1 MTREQA
7 TEILVVFNEWRRYD
21 GPFGEGPI
29 MPCPKEIGQAL
40 DTAIAILQS
49 KEIPQTEN
57 TIDVEFLKKCRLYD
71 ECDVP
76 NGYGGITP
84 GNFVRACNICRW
96 VGINTVYDLAGW
108 PRNEIMKLRNCGK
121 KSFYWLENVLR
132 KYGLT
137 WGMWE
142 SESYLEHKKRYSS
155 HDEI

>member
-29 MPCPKEIGQAL
+29 MPCPREIGQAL
-40 DTAIAILQS
+40 DMAIAILQS
-49 KEIPQTEN
+49 KEIPQNEKTY
-57 TIDVEFLKKCRLYD
+57 DVEFLKKCRLCDERDVKGLYSEAYD
-71 ECDVP
+71 V
-76 NGYGGITP
+76 N
-84 GNFVRACNICRW
+84 VRACNCCRW
-96 VGINTVYDLAGW
+96 VGIDTVYDLAGW

-142 SESYLEHKKRYSS
+142 SESYREHMKRYSS
-155 HDEI
+155 HE